1 MTIYYVP
8 DDFQLPNYLLSQVKG
23 KSKRVSLENHQI
35 RALSMLHHTKNL
47 SLGDK
52 K

>member
-23 KSKRVSLENHQI
+23 KSKKSIIREPPNKSIIHASSYQEPVSG
-35 RALSMLHHTKNL
+35 R
-47 SLGDK
+47 
-52 K
+52 